1 MAETTIGWLIGR
13 QNWAY
18 KNLMEHNKKALSQY
32 EHKENDVSA
41 DVVVS
46 MYPLG
51 LKEITERKKAI
62 LHLDSRR
69 ILGL

>member
-1 MAETTIGWLIGR
+1 MVKTNVGWLIGR

-18 KNLMEHNKKALSQY
+18 KNLAEHNKKALPQY

>member
-1 MAETTIGWLIGR
+1 MKVSWLIGN
-13 QNWAY
+13 QDWAY
-18 KNLMEHNKKALSQY
+18 KNLMEQNRRAMPQ
-32 EHKENDVSA
+32 HKHTVNETKA

-46 MYPLG
+46 MYPQG
-51 LKEITERKKAI
+51 LRRVDRSKAI